1 MVEHPAVNRSVVG
14 SSPTRG
20 AKLFRASV
28 WAVSFA
34 IARIQRCAPS
44 GWPSLFYPP
53 PACAEVSVGLRNTRL
68 RLEQGKL
75 IFEVI
80 AEKQERVATLIG
92 ELRTLLE
99 RNNQGD

>member
-1 MVEHPAVNRSVVG
+1 MRRQAGRRYST
-14 SSPTRG
+14 PT
-20 AKLFRASV
+20 
-28 WAVSFA
+28 
-34 IARIQRCAPS
+34 
-44 GWPSLFYPP
+44 
-53 PACAEVSVGLRNTRL
+53 PACAEVAVGLRNTRL

-99 RNNQGD
+99 RNNQGG